1 MIDSL
6 IDAGKYLVTI
16 FSEKQKMKKARK
28 QQLSST
34 LKTIGDLLQATANDL
49 RNDIYPHGSCT
60 AMENLAD
67 NLIQELEGFLNEEQV
82 KDLKFNLQ
90 LASRL
95 EQLYAERKAPGFID
109 KIEQASGHF
118 YAVSILTSF

>member
-6 IDAGKYLVTI
+6 IDAGKYLVTL

-28 QQLSST
+28 HQLSST

-49 RNDIYPHGSCT
+49 RNDVYPHGSCT

-67 NLIQELEGFLNEEQV
+67 NLIQELDGFLNEEQV

-95 EQLYAERKAPGFID
+95 EQLYAERQVPGFID

-118 YAVSILTSF
+118 YAVAILTSF